1 MAISAA
7 DLDAKLNA
15 STTRDALVVASPL
28 GIEAQSRS

>member
-1 MAISAA
+1 MGDKRW

-15 STTRDALVVASPL
+15 SGTRETLVLSGVL